1 MYLPEGYEPSK
12 RATIF
17 WSIFLAVGLGL
28 AIYFGLKRRLALSGE
43 VRYTI
48 GHTIKFQLTTSGRDV
63 KYSYIVNGKRYEDV
77 ATYAYNSQVP
87 GGRYL
92 VKFSK
97 KHPEIS
103 ELYQNRRIPLR
114 IKKAP
119 PEGWENW
126 PP

>member
-1 MYLPEGYEPSK
+1 MGVPERYDASK
-12 RATIF
+12 GTTIF